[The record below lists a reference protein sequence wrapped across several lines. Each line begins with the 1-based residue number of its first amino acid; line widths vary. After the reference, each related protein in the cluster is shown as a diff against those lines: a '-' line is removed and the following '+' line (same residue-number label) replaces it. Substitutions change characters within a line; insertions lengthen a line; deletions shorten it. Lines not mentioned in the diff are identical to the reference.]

1 MKSKVRLVR
10 SFTGYIYVEGSCD
23 ILVKLLTY
31 LRDEYRRNTAD
42 INDTLRILNNFDAF
56 YEIMRR
62 KFKDFISPKKDEGDL
77 IKGVVTI
84 DKLKLFKKD
93 GMNYVVLVLDKKVEL
108 NFISKVLSDL
118 GIEFEVSTE

>member
-1 MKSKVRLVR
+1 MQSKVRLVR

-23 ILVKLLTY
+23 ILIKLLTH
-31 LRDEYRRNTAD
+31 LRDKYGRNTAD
-42 INDTLRILNNFDAF
+42 VNDALRILNNFEAF

-62 KFKDFISPKKDEGDL
+62 KFKDFISPKKDERDL

-84 DKLKLFKKD
+84 DKLKLLKKD

-118 GIEFEVSTE
+118 GIEFMVITE